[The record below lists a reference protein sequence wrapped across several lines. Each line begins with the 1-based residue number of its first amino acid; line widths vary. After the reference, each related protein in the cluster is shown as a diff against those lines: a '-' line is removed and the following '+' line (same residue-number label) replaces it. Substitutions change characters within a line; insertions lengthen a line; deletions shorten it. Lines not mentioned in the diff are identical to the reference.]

1 MIVGSLLLVVS
12 FAISIFESYAI
23 VYLTNGL
30 ADGDISQLY
39 PLMTLLSL
47 LAPLGTGLLLLG
59 TAFLFIGRGSEGDG
73 MGAASTLMMGGASIF
88 FLGAIVEVVLSAFLQ
103 LTDISINDYL
113 INLIISSMG
122 KIGIALFLI
131 GLVLWLLRSRPGLH
145 SRSGVT

>member
-1 MIVGSLLLVVS
+1 MILGSLLLVVS
-12 FAISIFESYAI
+12 FALSIFESYAI

-30 ADGDISQLY
+30 TDWDISQLY

-59 TAFLFIGRGSEGDG
+59 TAFLFIGRRSEGDG

-103 LTDISINDYL
+103 LTDMSITDYFISFIV
-113 INLIISSMG
+113 SSMG
-122 KIGIALFLI
+122 KIGITLFLI
-131 GLVLWLLRSRPGLH
+131 GLVLWLLRSRPGLQ